1 MKTTK
6 FFLYF
11 IAMFSFD
18 LLIIEILMTL
28 FSKIQNTIAFQIN
41 PFSNQLYILI
51 VVIAF
56 ATSISQSIIYKIVL
70 ESFINKDNPFRESI
84 FVAIL
89 PIVHIVI
96 LLSIVSL
103 NFNFSLNTLSSLN
116 MLINTGLVIGLF
128 HIYMRYRK
136 LIYNYSS
143 SIHSNNSITGKFK
156 SHKEKAEFQQMQIQ
170 KDQEMVLD
178 YTEFIKNRF

>member
-11 IAMFSFD
+11 IVMFSFD
-18 LLIIEILMTL
+18 LLIIEILMT
-28 FSKIQNTIAFQIN
+28 FYSQIQNSIAFQMN
-41 PFSNQLYILI
+41 HFSNQLYILI

-56 ATSISQSIIYKIVL
+56 ATSISQIIIYKIVL
-70 ESFINKDNPFRESI
+70 ELFINKENRFRGSLL
-84 FVAIL
+84 VVIL

-103 NFNFSLNTLSSLN
+103 KFNFSLNTLSSLN
-116 MLINTGLVIGLF
+116 MLINTGMLIGLF
-128 HIYMRYRK
+128 HIYVRYRK

-143 SIHSNNSITGKFK
+143 LIDSNNSITGKFK
-156 SHKEKAEFQQMQIQ
+156 SYKEKAKF
-170 KDQEMVLD
+170 
-178 YTEFIKNRF
+178 